1 MKNSSLP
8 IALTHQETRNGFIYM
23 AISLIVL
30 PWLLSEGNAYLAHP
44 LSQGKINFIYYFLN
58 FGFMVW
64 ICGHFLGANLKF
76 ALKSP
81 FPVIW
86 YGILGYL
93 GAEALGEILG
103 ILTLLVYPSF
113 SNVNDSTIISMLR
126 EDSQLIIWSTVF
138 LVPLVE
144 ELFFRGL
151 IFRNLWGRNHV
162 AAYLVSMALFSLL
175 HVAGYIGA
183 YSPLHLLMCFL
194 QYLPASFCLCWCYCQ
209 TGTIITPIFMHAL
222 TNAMSVYYLV
232 R

>member
-1 MKNSSLP
+1 MKQSTLTVSL
-8 IALTHQETRNGFIYM
+8 TNRETRNGFIYM
-23 AISLIVL
+23 AISLIAL
-30 PWLLSEGNAYLAHP
+30 PWLLSEGNAYLANP

-58 FGFMVW
+58 FAFMVW
-64 ICGHFLGANLKF
+64 ICGHFLGQSLNY
-76 ALKSP
+76 ALKIP

-93 GAEALGEILG
+93 GAKALGEILG
-103 ILTLLVYPSF
+103 MLTLLIYPSF
-113 SNVNDSTIISMLR
+113 SNVNDATITAMLR
-126 EDSQLIIWSTVF
+126 EDSQLIIWGTVF
-138 LVPLVE
+138 LVPVVE

-151 IFRNLWGRNHV
+151 IFRNLWGKNHV
-162 AAYLVSMALFSLL
+162 AAYLVSMVLFSLL
-175 HVAGYIGA
+175 HVASYIGA

>member
-1 MKNSSLP
+1 MKQSSLP

-23 AISLIVL
+23 AFSFIAL
-30 PWLLSEGNAYLAHP
+30 PWLLSEGNAYLADP
-44 LSQGKINFIYYFLN
+44 LSQGKLNFLYYFLN

-64 ICGHFLGANLKF
+64 ICRKFLGQSLKY
-76 ALKSP
+76 ALRIP

-93 GAEALGEILG
+93 GSKALGEILG

-113 SNVNDSTIISMLR
+113 SNVNDASITGLFQSDM
-126 EDSQLIIWSTVF
+126 QLMAIGTVF
-138 LVPLVE
+138 LVPVAE

-151 IFRNLWGRNHV
+151 IFRNLHGKNQV
-162 AAYLVSMALFSLL
+162 AAYLVSMVLFSLI

-183 YSPLHLLMCFL
+183 YSPMHLLMCFL

>member
-1 MKNSSLP
+1 MKHSNLTVS
-8 IALTHQETRNGFIYM
+8 LTHNETRNGLVYM
-23 AISLIVL
+23 AISLIAL
-30 PWLLSEGNAYLAHP
+30 PWLLSEGNAYLADP
-44 LSQGKINFIYYFLN
+44 LSQGKINFIYYFIN
-58 FGFMVW
+58 FGVMVW
-64 ICGHFLGANLKF
+64 ICRKFLTQSLNY

-86 YGILGYL
+86 YAVLGYL
-93 GAEALGEILG
+93 GSKALGELLG
-103 ILTLLVYPSF
+103 ILTLLIYPRF
-113 SNVNDSTIISMLR
+113 SNVNDATITTMLR
-126 EDSQLIIWSTVF
+126 EDSQLIIWGTVF
-138 LVPLVE
+138 LVPVVE

-151 IFRNLWGRNHV
+151 IFRNLWNKNHV

-183 YSPLHLLMCFL
+183 YSPVHLLMCFL

-209 TGTIITPIFMHAL
+209 TGTIITPILMHAL

>member
-1 MKNSSLP
+1 MKKSSLP
-8 IALTHQETRNGFIYM
+8 IALTQKETRNGFIYM
-23 AISLIVL
+23 AISLIAL
-30 PWLLSEGNAYLAHP
+30 PWLLSEGNSYLADP

-58 FGFMVW
+58 FAVMVW
-64 ICGHFLGANLKF
+64 VCRKFLTQSLVY
-76 ALKSP
+76 ALKIP

-86 YGILGYL
+86 YGILGHL
-93 GAEALGEILG
+93 GSKALGELLG
-103 ILTLLVYPSF
+103 ILTLLIYPNF
-113 SNVNDSTIISMLR
+113 SNVNDATITSMFL
-126 EDSQLIIWSTVF
+126 EDSQLIIWGTVL

-151 IFRNLWGRNHV
+151 IFRNLHGKNQV
-162 AAYLVSMALFSLL
+162 AAYLTSMVLFSLI